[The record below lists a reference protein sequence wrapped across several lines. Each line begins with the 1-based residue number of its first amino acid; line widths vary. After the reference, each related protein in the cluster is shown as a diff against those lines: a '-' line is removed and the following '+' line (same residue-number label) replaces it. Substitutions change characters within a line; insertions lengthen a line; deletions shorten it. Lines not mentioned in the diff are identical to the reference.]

1 MKTIIITGGLGYVGT
16 ELIKFYPRNKY
27 KIIVIDK
34 IENKKKIFFLKMRDI
49 QFINADIRNNKA
61 MEKIIPEGD
70 VLIHLAAITKV
81 PIINK
86 ENHRKI
92 GLRIVCV

>member
-16 ELIKFYPRNKY
+16 ELIKIYPRNKY

-34 IENKKKIFFLKMRDI
+34 IENKKKIFFLKNNNI
-49 QFINADIRNNKA
+49 QFIKVDIRNNKV
-61 MEKIIPEGD
+61 MKKIIPLGD

-81 PIINK
+81 PIVSK
-86 ENHRKI
+86 ENNRK
-92 GLRIVCV
+92 V

>member
-34 IENKKKIFFLKMRDI
+34 IENKKKIFFLG
-49 QFINADIRNNKA
+49 F
-61 MEKIIPEGD
+61 
-70 VLIHLAAITKV
+70 
-81 PIINK
+81 
-86 ENHRKI
+86 
-92 GLRIVCV
+92 GLCLRVTMPSDTPLFGNCRSLLPVH